1 MKNKSPIIINT
12 ISSFLLWRKKVS
24 GSVGF
29 VPTMGG
35 IHKGHLSLVKES
47 ISRCDLTVVSI
58 FLNPLQFGK
67 NEDLKIYPS
76 NTGQDLKQLCNYN
89 ISVVFIPHAKELFSS
104 NFSIKIVENH
114 LSKCL
119 EGQKRPDFF
128 PGVLTI
134 VTKLFNIV
142 SPSHA
147 FFGKKDPQQLLIIK
161 KLCKDFNYNIEIV
174 ACSTVR
180 EKNGLA
186 MSSRNEYLTENE
198 KTDASIIYKS
208 LLKAQLL
215 IKSEVSSVSK
225 IKNEM
230 KTLLLSC
237 PNLKIDYISFSS
249 CSNLVEYNKTI
260 KKNSLVSIAVFI
272 RKTRLID
279 SFFYPDI

>member
-1 MKNKSPIIINT
+1 MKNKAPIIINT
-12 ISSFLLWRKKVS
+12 ISSFLLWRKNIS
-24 GSVGF
+24 GSIGF

-35 IHKGHLSLVKES
+35 IHKGHLSLVKKS
-47 ISRCDLTVVSI
+47 VSYCDFTVVSI

-67 NEDLKIYPS
+67 NEDLNTYPS
-76 NTGQDLKQLCNYN
+76 NTNDDLKLLSNYN
-89 ISVVFIPHAKELFSS
+89 ISVVFLPSKQEFFST
-104 NFSIKIVENH
+104 NFSMKIVEGH

-134 VTKLFNIV
+134 ITKLFNII

-161 KLCKDFNYNIEIV
+161 KLCEDFNYNIKIV
-174 ACSTVR
+174 ACPTVR

-186 MSSRNEYLTENE
+186 MSSRNEYLTKEE
-198 KTDASIIYKS
+198 KADASVVFESIQE
-208 LLKAQLL
+208 AQLL
-215 IKSEVSSVSK
+215 IKSGVFSIFK
-225 IKNEM
+225 IKSEM
-230 KTLLLSC
+230 KALLLSC

-249 CSNLVEYNKTI
+249 CSSLIEYKKTL

-272 RKTRLID
+272 GHTRLID

>member
-1 MKNKSPIIINT
+1 MNNKSPIIINT
-12 ISSFLLWRKKVS
+12 ISSFLLWRKNVS

-58 FLNPLQFGK
+58 FLNPLQFGE

-76 NTGQDLKQLCNYN
+76 NISQDLKQLCNYN
-89 ISVVFIPHAKELFSS
+89 ISVVFVPHAKELFST
-104 NFSIKIVENH
+104 NFSIKIVEGH

-142 SPSHA
+142 SPSHS

-161 KLCKDFNYNIEIV
+161 KLCKDFNYNIEII

-186 MSSRNEYLTENE
+186 MSSRNEYLTKGERA
-198 KTDASIIYKS
+198 DASIIYKS

-215 IKSEVSSVSK
+215 IKSEVSSISK

-272 RKTRLID
+272 GKTRLID

>member
-1 MKNKSPIIINT
+1 LKNKAPIIINT
-12 ISSFLLWRKKVS
+12 ISNFLLWRKNIS
-24 GSVGF
+24 GSIGF

-35 IHKGHLSLVKES
+35 IHKGHLSLVKKS
-47 ISRCDLTVVSI
+47 VSYCDFTVVSI

-67 NEDLKIYPS
+67 NEDLNTYPS
-76 NTGQDLKQLCNYN
+76 NTNDDLKLLSNYN
-89 ISVVFIPHAKELFSS
+89 ISVVFLPSKQEFFST
-104 NFSIKIVENH
+104 NFSMKIVEGH

-134 VTKLFNIV
+134 ITKLFNII

-161 KLCKDFNYNIEIV
+161 KLCEDFNYNIKIV
-174 ACSTVR
+174 ACPTVR

-186 MSSRNEYLTENE
+186 MSSRNEYLTKDE
-198 KTDASIIYKS
+198 KADASVIFESIQE
-208 LLKAQLL
+208 AQLL
-215 IKSEVSSVSK
+215 IKSGVFSIFK
-225 IKNEM
+225 IKSVMEA
-230 KTLLLSC
+230 LLLSC

-249 CSNLVEYNKTI
+249 CSSLIEYKKTL

-272 RKTRLID
+272 GHTRLID

>member
-1 MKNKSPIIINT
+1 MKSKPPIIINT
-12 ISSFLLWRKKVS
+12 ISNFLLWRKNIS
-24 GSVGF
+24 GSIGF

-35 IHKGHLSLVKES
+35 IHKGHLSLVKKS
-47 ISRCDLTVVSI
+47 VSYCDFTVVSI
-58 FLNPLQFGK
+58 FLNPLQFGE
-67 NEDLKIYPS
+67 NEDLNTYPC
-76 NTGQDLKQLCNYN
+76 NTNDDLKLLSNYN
-89 ISVVFIPHAKELFSS
+89 ISVVFLPSKQEFFST
-104 NFSIKIVENH
+104 NFSMKIVEGH

-134 VTKLFNIV
+134 ITKLFNII

-161 KLCKDFNYNIEIV
+161 KLCEDFNYNIKIV
-174 ACSTVR
+174 ACPTVR

-186 MSSRNEYLTENE
+186 MSSRNEYLTKEE
-198 KTDASIIYKS
+198 KADASVIFESIQE
-208 LLKAQLL
+208 AQLL
-215 IKSEVSSVSK
+215 IKSGVFSIFK
-225 IKNEM
+225 IKSEM
-230 KTLLLSC
+230 EALLLSC

-249 CSNLVEYNKTI
+249 CSSLIEYKKTL

-272 RKTRLID
+272 GHTRLID